1 MSLLDNYGV
10 GTAAFL
16 YGILEV
22 VGLMWVYGLKN
33 FCLDAQFMLRN
44 PVSIIWKITW
54 GFVTP
59 FVLIVSVLLMTFDA
73 KTNTSRR

>member
-22 VGLMWVYGLKN
+22 VGIMWVYGLKN
-33 FCLDAQFMLRN
+33 FCLDAQFMLGN
-44 PVSIIWKITW
+44 QVSIIWKVTW
-54 GFVTP
+54 GLLTP
-59 FVLIVSVLLMTFDA
+59 LVLIVSD
-73 KTNTSRR
+73 NCS

>member
-22 VGLMWVYGLKN
+22 TGIMWAYGLRN
-33 FCLDAQFMLRN
+33 FCQDVEFMLGS
-44 PVSIIWKITW
+44 PVSIIWKATW
-54 GFVTP
+54 GFITP
-59 FVLIVSVLLMTFDA
+59 AVLLVCIF
-73 KTNTSRR
+73 SC

>member
-22 VGLMWVYGLKN
+22 VGIMWVYGLKN
-33 FCLDAQFMLRN
+33 FCQDTHFMLSSR
-44 PVSIIWKITW
+44 PSIIWKVTW
-54 GFVTP
+54 GFITP
-59 FVLIVSVLLMTFDA
+59 IVLIVSA
-73 KTNTSRR
+73 Q

>member
-22 VGLMWVYGLKN
+22 TGIVWIYGLRN
-33 FCLDAQFMLRN
+33 FCQDIQFMFGS
-44 PVSIIWKITW
+44 PVSIIWKTMW
-54 GFVTP
+54 LFFTP
-59 FVLIVSVLLMTFDA
+59 TILIVSFLQFCPI
-73 KTNTSRR
+73 